1 MKTRCWLSIAG
12 TLSLLA
18 SVTCVQRKVLG
29 SAGNENHTSRG
40 SIELLPPANPA
51 KPTELEQAY
60 LDSFSILKYE
70 NPCSAFYGGSS
81 AIAALNELTQQI
93 RPKRMD
99 RRVGIKMTGETT
111 IVVSALTGFT
121 FRLFKKA
128 EVNLEGPFYR
138 GNVTFDPGRIPQIG
152 PFEPNTREARV
163 TTVLHEL
170 GHMIRRRDGQWVLPN
185 DGDSTGE
192 SEANTQ
198 RVLNVC
204 GEQIKAL
211 HNLSFEEELLG
222 AESATPPDVN
232 GLNRPPLVG
241 QVERVARAS
250 RQ

>member
-1 MKTRCWLSIAG
+1 MKTGYWFSIAC

-18 SVTCVQRKVLG
+18 SVTFVRQKVLG
-29 SAGNENHTSRG
+29 FARNEDHASPN

-70 NPCSAFYGGSS
+70 SPCSAFYGGSS

-93 RPKRMD
+93 RPKRLD
-99 RRVGIKMTGETT
+99 RRIGIKMTGETT

-138 GNVTFDPGRIPQIG
+138 GNVPFDPGRIPQIG

-170 GHMIRRRDGQWVLPN
+170 GHMIRRRDGQWLLPN
-185 DGDSTGE
+185 DGDSAGE

-222 AESATPPDVN
+222 AQSARPSEAN
-232 GLNRPPLVG
+232 GLNRSG
-241 QVERVARAS
+241 S
-250 RQ
+250 

>member
-1 MKTRCWLSIAG
+1 MKTGYWLSIAG
-12 TLSLLA
+12 TLCLLV
-18 SVTCVQRKVLG
+18 SVTCVQQKVLG
-29 SAGNENHTSRG
+29 FAGNENYTSRG

-60 LDSFSILKYE
+60 LDSFSILKSE
-70 NPCSAFYGGSS
+70 SPCSAFYGGSS
-81 AIAALNELTQQI
+81 SIAALNELTQQI
-93 RPKRMD
+93 RPKRLD
-99 RRVGIKMTGETT
+99 RRIGIKLTGEST
-111 IVVSALTGFT
+111 IVTSALTGFT

-138 GNVTFDPGRIPQIG
+138 GNVSFDPGRIPQIG

-170 GHMIRRRDGQWVLPN
+170 GHMIRGRDGQWLLPN
-185 DGDSTGE
+185 DGDSAGK

-198 RVLNVC
+198 RVLSVC

-222 AESATPPDVN
+222 AQSVRPPEVN
-232 GLNRPPLVG
+232 GLDRSG
-241 QVERVARAS
+241 G
-250 RQ
+250 